1 MMNRL
6 KSSAAVLG
14 ATFALAMGVATPVL
28 AQTIPMP
35 AVGRPKA
42 VAMPQMETYRLAN
55 GITVTLIP
63 YEVVPKA
70 VVYVGLPVGNNADG
84 QKVWISDMTA
94 ALMREGAGNLSG
106 AQLAESFADMGGSLG
121 SSVGNDRTNFQTT
134 VLSERVPDAV
144 SLLGTIVRQP
154 TLPQEPLERIRQG
167 FLRNI
172 AVGQSQAN
180 GQLQVAY
187 AATLY
192 EGHPYANVYPK
203 PEVVNAFTLDDVKQF
218 YRDNFGPNGVHIY
231 VGGTFD
237 NAATK
242 AAIERAF
249 GDWQGNNRPAVV
261 PATKPV
267 TRRVV
272 LVNRPN
278 AVQSTFRLAFDVPVL
293 GSPDAIKYEVMDS
306 LLGGAFNSRIT
317 TNIREDKGYAYSPRS
332 SIDNVDRNTSHWVYD
347 ADVTAANTGDSL
359 KEIFSEIRRLQGEA
373 PTAAETT
380 GTQNY
385 NAGIYTL
392 GLGATSGVV
401 NKVIWADQNGLP
413 RSYLDSFVPAAM
425 AVTAQDIQRVAQ
437 TLDLT
442 KMTLVVVGD
451 IASVRPQLE
460 ALPELQGVTFEVFE
474 P

>member
-6 KSSAAVLG
+6 KSSAAILA
-14 ATFALAMGVATPVL
+14 ATAALAMGVATPVL
-28 AQTIPMP
+28 AQTLPMP

-42 VAMPQMETYRLAN
+42 VAMPQMETYQLAN

-70 VVYVGLPVGNNADG
+70 IVYVGLPVGNNDDG
-84 QKVWISDMTA
+84 DKVWISDFTA
-94 ALMREGAGNLSG
+94 SLMREGAGNLSG
-106 AQLAESFADMGGSLG
+106 AQLSEAFADMGGSLG
-121 SSVGNDRTNFQTT
+121 SGVSNDRTSFQTM
-134 VLSERVPDAV
+134 VLSERGPEAV
-144 SLLGTIVRQP
+144 GLLSTIVRQP
-154 TLPQEPLERIRQG
+154 TLPQEPIERIRQG
-167 FLRNI
+167 MLRNI
-172 AVGQSQAN
+172 AIGKSQAS
-180 GQLQVAY
+180 GQLTEAFY
-187 AATLY
+187 ATVYAN
-192 EGHPYANVYPK
+192 HPYANVYADPA
-203 PEVVNAFTLDDVKQF
+203 VVSAFTLDDVKAF
-218 YRDNFGPNGVHIY
+218 YRDHFGSNGVHIY

-249 GDWQGNNRPAVV
+249 GDWRGNNRPAVV
-261 PATKPV
+261 AQTAPI

-278 AVQSTFRLAFDVPVL
+278 AVQSTLRLAVDVPVL
-293 GSPDAIKYEVMDS
+293 GTPDAIKYEVMDS

-317 TNIREDKGYAYSPRS
+317 TNIREDKGYAYSPGS
-332 SIDNVDRNTSHWVYD
+332 SISNVDKNTSHWVYD

-373 PTAAETT
+373 PSAAETT

-392 GLGATSGVV
+392 GLGSTSGAIS
-401 NKVIWADQNGLP
+401 KVIWADQSGLP
-413 RSYLDSFVPAAM
+413 RNYLDEFVPAAM
-425 AVTAQDIQRVAQ
+425 SVTAQDIQRAAQ
-437 TLDLT
+437 GLDLN

-451 IASVRPQLE
+451 LATVRPQLE

>member
-1 MMNRL
+1 MC
-6 KSSAAVLG
+6 SSD
-14 ATFALAMGVATPVL
+14 LAM
-28 AQTIPMP
+28 
-35 AVGRPKA
+35 VG
-42 VAMPQMETYRLAN
+42 
-55 GITVTLIP
+55 
-63 YEVVPKA
+63 
-70 VVYVGLPVGNNADG
+70 
-84 QKVWISDMTA
+84 
-94 ALMREGAGNLSG
+94 
-106 AQLAESFADMGGSLG
+106 
-121 SSVGNDRTNFQTT
+121 
-134 VLSERVPDAV
+134 
-144 SLLGTIVRQP
+144 
-154 TLPQEPLERIRQG
+154 
-167 FLRNI
+167 
-172 AVGQSQAN
+172 
-180 GQLQVAY
+180 
-187 AATLY
+187 
-192 EGHPYANVYPK
+192 
-203 PEVVNAFTLDDVKQF
+203 AFTAEDAKAF
-218 YRDNFGPNGVHIY
+218 HHAHIGPNGVHIY

-237 NAATK
+237 KATAK
-242 AAIERAF
+242 EALEKAF
-249 GDWQGNNRPAVV
+249 GDWTGNNRPSVV
-261 PATKPV
+261 PQTAPV
-267 TRRVV
+267 QRRVV
-272 LVNRPN
+272 LVDRPN
-278 AVQSTFRLAFDVPVL
+278 AVQSTFRLAVDVPVL
-293 GSPDAIKYEVMDS
+293 GSPDAIKYEVMDT

-317 TNIREDKGYAYSPRS
+317 TNIREDKGYAYSPGS